1 MLTVAKKRKTWDP
14 EQMKKAI
21 DAVRSKTMGYKK
33 AVKMFGVPRTTLRR
47 LVHDLGE
54 SEKIVEKPLGRKTVL
69 PPNIEK
75 KLVEYILLMEAK
87 YYGLTRIDVRR
98 MAYQLALKNNI
109 PNNFTKEIAG
119 RSWLDLFLRRHKHE
133 LSLRKPLGT
142 SFARVQGFNRE
153 AVKEFFEILKAEME
167 KIRYPPDRIFNVDET
182 GLTIVQSKVPQIIG
196 KKGKKQIGALTA
208 AERGSLM
215 TVVCCMNVSGFF
227 IPPMMI
233 FPRKNYSDILMK
245 GAPHGAIGKVHPS
258 GWIQTNLFTDWFR
271 HFLSKTNPTK
281 ESPVLLILD
290 GHYSHTRNIELLEL
304 AHENYV
310 TIVTLPP
317 HTTHKLQPLDKTF
330 MGALKTY
337 YSEEIRNFLLHS
349 DRLLKPYDIAE
360 LFGRAYLR
368 SSTGEI
374 AANGFRVTGIYP
386 FNPQIFSDADFLA
399 EAQVY
404 NDENTSENRPGSNTQ
419 ENLTA
424 SQRDELL
431 HHQLNIIVSPEI
443 IQPIPK
449 PKNKTSNRGRKRT
462 TPKVLTSSAY
472 RTHLAGT
479 SSASDGNQN
488 PDNIQS
494 RSRGGKTTVSDENH
508 LDTQSDSFDEGPSND
523 KIPTSLDAE
532 CLFCDARYSN
542 DQQGEEWIQCQGC
555 NLWAHCVCAGNEG
568 DYYICDFCR

>member
-208 AERGSLM
+208 AERGLLYE
-215 TVVCCMNVSGFF
+215 C
-227 IPPMMI
+227 
-233 FPRKNYSDILMK
+233 
-245 GAPHGAIGKVHPS
+245 
-258 GWIQTNLFTDWFR
+258 FR
-271 HFLSKTNPTK
+271 VF
-281 ESPVLLILD
+281 
-290 GHYSHTRNIELLEL
+290 Y
-304 AHENYV
+304 
-310 TIVTLPP
+310 
-317 HTTHKLQPLDKTF
+317 TTHDDFPQKKLF
-330 MGALKTY
+330 RYTY
-337 YSEEIRNFLLHS
+337 E
-349 DRLLKPYDIAE
+349 
-360 LFGRAYLR
+360 R
-368 SSTGEI
+368 SSAWCYRQSPPIRLDSNEFI
-374 AANGFRVTGIYP
+374 HRLVSS
-386 FNPQIFSDADFLA
+386 FSF
-399 EAQVY
+399 
-404 NDENTSENRPGSNTQ
+404 
-419 ENLTA
+419 
-424 SQRDELL
+424 
-431 HHQLNIIVSPEI
+431 
-443 IQPIPK
+443 
-449 PKNKTSNRGRKRT
+449 
-462 TPKVLTSSAY
+462 
-472 RTHLAGT
+472 
-479 SSASDGNQN
+479 
-488 PDNIQS
+488 
-494 RSRGGKTTVSDENH
+494 
-508 LDTQSDSFDEGPSND
+508 
-523 KIPTSLDAE
+523 
-532 CLFCDARYSN
+532 
-542 DQQGEEWIQCQGC
+542 
-555 NLWAHCVCAGNEG
+555 
-568 DYYICDFCR
+568 